1 MRKSLFLS
9 FAVSFLV
16 AASSAALIFRALPL
30 LPPEVP
36 LWYTRGWGLGRLDK
50 PEMLLLLPFLSL
62 TILAVNLAIGYLL
75 LRKREVVLA
84 QSLAFLTLVVSFF
97 LGFSVWRVV
106 NLVGPS
112 RQIFNINLQPLI
124 PFFLSLLLSL
134 VLTPLAIRV
143 GRRVR
148 LIDRPHGP
156 YERVRPLVRMGG
168 LVLFATFFVPALLLT
183 PVDKELLMLILGGLL
198 LVLLGILDD
207 LRHLPAWILG
217 VSHFAA
223 ALILIGGGVLM
234 TFVRNPLF
242 PWWGEGVLYLSI
254 PLAALFT
261 LIWVFALINI
271 VNWLDGLDGLATGVG
286 LIAAVTLFA
295 ISLKFQTPLPMTLSL
310 ILTGALLGF
319 LPFNFYPAKIIL
331 GGGAYLLGFILAAL
345 AIHSGGRTATTLLVL
360 ALPTLDVVIVLLNRF
375 REGKPLYLGDKTH
388 LHHRLRERGLT
399 VRQTVLVEWFLCL
412 LLGAAAVMLAGLAK
426 LFAIAGVFVVG
437 LSINYFL
444 KVKRAEA

>member
-1 MRKSLFLS
+1 MRKTLFLS

-16 AASSAALIFRALPL
+16 AASSAVLIFRALLL

-36 LWYTRGWGLGRLDK
+36 LWYTRGWGPGRLDK
-50 PEMLLLLPFLSL
+50 PEMLFLLPLLSL
-62 TILAVNLAIGYLL
+62 IILVVNLVITYIL
-75 LRKREVVLA
+75 LRKREIVLA
-84 QSLAFLTLVVSFF
+84 QASAFLTLVVSSF
-97 LGFSVWRVV
+97 LGFSAWRVI
-106 NLVGPS
+106 NLVSPS
-112 RQIFNINLQPLI
+112 RQLFNINLQLLA
-124 PFFLSLLLSL
+124 PFFFGLLLSL
-134 VLTPLAIRV
+134 VLTPLAVRV
-143 GRRVR
+143 GRRLR

-156 YERVRPLVRMGG
+156 YEQVRPLVRMGG
-168 LVLFATFFVPALLLT
+168 LVLFAAFFVPALLLT
-183 PVDKELLMLILGGLL
+183 PVDRELLMLILGGLL
-198 LVLLGILDD
+198 LVLIGILDD
-207 LRHLPAWILG
+207 LRHLPAWFLG
-217 VSHFAA
+217 ASHFIA
-223 ALILIGGGVLM
+223 ALILIGGGMLM

-242 PWWGEGVLYLSI
+242 PWWGSGVLYLNL
-254 PLAALFT
+254 PLAAFFT

-295 ISLKFQTPLPMTLSL
+295 ISLKFQTSLPMILSL

-360 ALPTLDVVIVLLNRF
+360 ALPTLDVAIVLLNRF

-388 LHHRLRERGLT
+388 LHHRLRERGLS

-412 LLGAAAVMLAGLAK
+412 LLGAAALMLVGLVK
-426 LFAIAGVFVVG
+426 ILAIAGVFIVG

-444 KVKRAEA
+444 KIKGAES